1 MNMNNIIELKNI
13 YHSYNENEVLK
24 GISLAVKKGEIIG
37 LLGPSGAGKTTLVNI
52 LTGQLPQ
59 TAGIG
64 CVLGD
69 DTKHITDKTKAQIGI
84 MMDSFGLYQRL
95 TVYDNMQLFAGIYKV
110 DKKKIEATLK
120 KVGLYN
126 ARKTTVSNL
135 SKGMRNRLNM
145 ARAILQDS
153 SLLFLDEPT
162 SGLDPATTD
171 FIHEMLLEMKN
182 EGITVFLTTHNM
194 YEASKLCDNIVLLNQ
209 GEIIEY
215 GNPEDICRKHNKQE
229 QFTIVLQNDE
239 TIVLPNAPEFGEK
252 IGNLIKNKNVKS
264 IHSSEPTLEDVF
276 LKWTG
281 RKLDE

>member
-1 MNMNNIIELKNI
+1 MNNIIELKNI
-13 YHSYNENEVLK
+13 YHSYNEKEVLK

-52 LTGQLPQ
+52 LTGQLSQ

-64 CVLGD
+64 RVLGD
-69 DTKHITDKTKAQIGI
+69 DTKHITDKTKTQIGI

-110 DKKKIEATLK
+110 DKKKIDETLQ
-120 KVGLYN
+120 KVGLYD
-126 ARKTTVSNL
+126 ARKTIVSNL
-135 SKGMRNRLNM
+135 SKGMKNRLNM

-171 FIHEMLLEMKN
+171 FIHEMLLEMKQ
-182 EGITVFLTTHNM
+182 EGITIFLTTHNM
-194 YEASKLCDNIVLLNQ
+194 YEASKLCDNIALLNQ

-215 GNPEDICRKHNKQE
+215 GNPKDICRKHNIQD

-239 TIVLPNAPEFGEK
+239 TIVLPNTPESGEK
-252 IGNLIKNKNVKS
+252 IGNLIKNKNIKS

-276 LKWTG
+276 LKLTG

>member
-1 MNMNNIIELKNI
+1 MNNIIELKNI
-13 YHSYNENEVLK
+13 YHSYNEKEVLK
-24 GISLAVKKGEIIG
+24 GISLTVKKGEIIG

-52 LTGQLPQ
+52 LTGQLSQ

-64 CVLGD
+64 RVLGD
-69 DTKHITDKTKAQIGI
+69 DTKHITDKTKTQIGI

-110 DKKKIEATLK
+110 DKKKIDETLQ
-120 KVGLYN
+120 KVGLYD
-126 ARKTTVSNL
+126 ARKTIVSNL
-135 SKGMRNRLNM
+135 SKGMKNRLNM

-171 FIHEMLLEMKN
+171 FIHEMLLEMKQ
-182 EGITVFLTTHNM
+182 EGITIFLTTHNM
-194 YEASKLCDNIVLLNQ
+194 YEASKLCDNIALLNQ

-215 GNPEDICRKHNKQE
+215 GNPKDICRKHNIQD

-239 TIVLPNAPEFGEK
+239 TIVLPNTPESGEK
-252 IGNLIKNKNVKS
+252 IGNLIKNKNIKS

-276 LKWTG
+276 LKLTG